1 MKVFGKYF
9 KHCMESNIFRISGKS
24 VRVHCWS
31 IDGIGAYRV
40 LANDADKGSQ
50 EEIEFFLKKSDADIL
65 CSFDELDVSVNEKT
79 HSTTFKNGSTAIRFQ
94 NPADVS
100 EPEPAIKETAMTSFS
115 AEEFARA
122 AALADKDNKDGG
134 KTTAGVVF
142 AKEDIMLYDA
152 GLSLYYRRNGGADL
166 NGPEKPVRVPTG
178 MLKIIAGNLKDYA
191 IRISEKLIVMMS
203 DFEVVY
209 SGTYAGYKPELVGYD
224 PIAEGQIAFTEAG
237 DFMHH
242 IRMCSAFAPLVKLT
256 VENGVLKIENY
267 LNNSDPRLYSTELP
281 IETNI
286 EKYSTLFS
294 TKALTKLFTGL
305 QIKDDE
311 ELVLR
316 VNDKLLR
323 ADAEDRFIVIAAT
336 VDHDGT
342 KLELKGETQNE
353 HE

>member
-24 VRVHCWS
+24 VRIHCWS
-31 IDGIGAYRV
+31 IDGTGAYRV
-40 LANDADKGSQ
+40 LANDADKDSQ
-50 EEIEFFLKKSDADIL
+50 EELEFFLKKSDADIL
-65 CSFDELDVSVNEKT
+65 CAFDELEVSVNEKS
-79 HSTTFKNGSTAIRFQ
+79 HNTTFRNGSTAIRFQ
-94 NPADVS
+94 NPADVN
-100 EPEPAIKETAMTSFS
+100 EPEPVIKETAMTGFS

-134 KTTAGVVF
+134 KVTAGVVF
-142 AKEDIMLYDA
+142 TKENIMLYDA
-152 GLSLYYRRNGGADL
+152 GISLYYRKNGGADM
-166 NGPEKPVRVPTG
+166 NGPEDPVRVPTG
-178 MLKIIAGNLKDYA
+178 MLKIITGNLKDYA
-191 IRISEKLIVMMS
+191 IRISGKLIVMVS

-209 SGTYAGYKPELVGYD
+209 SSTYVGHKPELIGFD
-224 PIAEGQIAFTEAG
+224 PIADGQIAFTEAR

-242 IRMCSAFAPLVKLT
+242 IRMCSAFASLVKLT

-286 EKYSTLFS
+286 EKYSTMFS
-294 TKALTKLFTGL
+294 TKALTKLFAGL
-305 QIKDDE
+305 QIKDEE

-316 VNDKLLR
+316 VNDKLMR
-323 ADAEDRFIVIAAT
+323 ADAEDRFLVIAAT
-336 VDHDGT
+336 IDHDGT
-342 KLELKGETQNE
+342 KLKLKGETQNE